1 MIESVTAA
9 AKFKALIAAFLLL
22 VFGGSLYA
30 LTGEHG
36 VQSTHEIITDVKTED
51 PFTKDI
57 QHRADLVENAVMEA
71 VNQQGKQSPLV
82 YKQTCESVV
91 STIRG
96 ERLDTEY
103 NYNTLDASQKELI
116 QSYRVYLREAADV
129 VVTCYRGETPDL
141 TKMNAAKAKLNPN

>member
-9 AKFKALIAAFLLL
+9 AKFKALIAAFSLLIL
-22 VFGGSLYA
+22 GGSLYA

-36 VQSTHEIITDVKTED
+36 VQSTPEITPDPYTED
-51 PFTKDI
+51 I
-57 QHRADLVENAVMEA
+57 LYRADLVENAVMEA

-82 YKQTCESVV
+82 YQQTCESVIF
-91 STIRG
+91 TIRG
-96 ERLDTEY
+96 ERLDTDY

-116 QSYRVYLREAADV
+116 QSYRVYLQEAADV

>member
-1 MIESVTAA
+1 LIESVTTA
-9 AKFKALIAAFLLL
+9 AKFKALIAAFSLLI
-22 VFGGSLYA
+22 FGGSLYA

-36 VQSTHEIITDVKTED
+36 VQSTPGITPDPYTED
-51 PFTKDI
+51 I
-57 QHRADLVENAVMEA
+57 QRRADLVENAVMEA

-82 YKQTCESVV
+82 YKQTCESVM

-116 QSYRVYLREAADV
+116 QSYRVYLQEAADV

-141 TKMNAAKAKLNPN
+141 TKMNAAKAKLS

>member
-9 AKFKALIAAFLLL
+9 AKFKALIAAFSLLIL
-22 VFGGSLYA
+22 GGSLYA

-36 VQSTHEIITDVKTED
+36 VQSTPEITPDPYTED
-51 PFTKDI
+51 I
-57 QHRADLVENAVMEA
+57 LHRADLVENAVMEA

-82 YKQTCESVV
+82 YQQTCENVIF
-91 STIRG
+91 TIRG

-141 TKMNAAKAKLNPN
+141 TKMNAAKAKLS

>member
-9 AKFKALIAAFLLL
+9 AKLKALIAAFSLLIL
-22 VFGGSLYA
+22 GGILYE

-36 VQSTHEIITDVKTED
+36 IITDVKTED

-82 YKQTCESVV
+82 YKQTCES
-91 STIRG
+91 SISFIQG
-96 ERLDTEY
+96 ERLDTNT
-103 NYNTLDASQKELI
+103 NYNTLDSTQKALI
-116 QSYRVYLREAADV
+116 QDYREYLTEAAK
-129 VVTCYRGETPDL
+129 VVTTCYAGKVPDMAAM
-141 TKMNAAKAKLNPN
+141 TEAKAKLF

>member
-1 MIESVTAA
+1 MIESVTTA
-9 AKFKALIAAFLLL
+9 AKFKALIAAFSLLI
-22 VFGGSLYA
+22 FGGYLYA

-36 VQSTHEIITDVKTED
+36 VQSTHEITPDHFTE
-51 PFTKDI
+51 DI

-82 YKQTCESVV
+82 YQQTCESVV

-116 QSYRVYLREAADV
+116 QSYRVYLREAANV
-129 VVTCYRGETPDL
+129 VVTCYTGETPDL
-141 TKMNAAKAKLNPN
+141 TKMNAAKAKLS

>member
-9 AKFKALIAAFLLL
+9 AKFKALIAAFSLLIL
-22 VFGGSLYA
+22 GGSLYE

-36 VQSTHEIITDVKTED
+36 VQSTPEIIPDVKTED

-57 QHRADLVENAVMEA
+57 QHRADLVENAVLEA
-71 VNQQGKQSPLV
+71 VDQQGKQSPLV
-82 YKQTCESVV
+82 YKQTCESVM

-116 QSYRVYLREAADV
+116 QNYRVYLQEAADV
-129 VVTCYRGETPDL
+129 VLTCYTGQAPDL
-141 TKMNAAKAKLNPN
+141 TKMNTAKATLN

>member
-1 MIESVTAA
+1 MIEPVTAA
-9 AKFKALIAAFLLL
+9 AKFKALIAAFSLLIL
-22 VFGGSLYA
+22 GGSLYA

-36 VQSTHEIITDVKTED
+36 VQSTPEITPD
-51 PFTKDI
+51 PYTKDI
-57 QHRADLVENAVMEA
+57 LYRADLVENAVMEA

-116 QSYRVYLREAADV
+116 QSYRVYLQEAADV

>member
-9 AKFKALIAAFLLL
+9 AKFKALIAAFSLLIL
-22 VFGGSLYA
+22 GGSLYT

-36 VQSTHEIITDVKTED
+36 IITDVKTED

-57 QHRADLVENAVMEA
+57 QRRADLVENAVMEA

-82 YKQTCESVV
+82 YKQTCESVM

-116 QSYRVYLREAADV
+116 QSYRVYLQEAADV

-141 TKMNAAKAKLNPN
+141 TKMNAAKAKLS

>member
-9 AKFKALIAAFLLL
+9 AKFKALIAAFSLLIL
-22 VFGGSLYA
+22 GGSLYA

-36 VQSTHEIITDVKTED
+36 VQSTPGITPDPYTED
-51 PFTKDI
+51 I
-57 QHRADLVENAVMEA
+57 LYRADLVENAVMEA

-82 YKQTCESVV
+82 YQQTCESVI

-116 QSYRVYLREAADV
+116 QSYRVYLQEAADV

-141 TKMNAAKAKLNPN
+141 TKMNAAKAKLS

>member
-1 MIESVTAA
+1 MIESVTSA
-9 AKFKALIAAFLLL
+9 AKFKAIIAAFSLLIL
-22 VFGGSLYA
+22 GGSLYT

-36 VQSTHEIITDVKTED
+36 TITDVKTED

-57 QHRADLVENAVMEA
+57 QHRANLVENAVMEA

-82 YKQTCESVV
+82 YKQTCESVM

-116 QSYRVYLREAADV
+116 QSYRVYLQEAADV

-141 TKMNAAKAKLNPN
+141 TKMNAAKAKLS

>member
-1 MIESVTAA
+1 MIETVTAA
-9 AKFKALIAAFLLL
+9 AKLKALIAAFSLLIL
-22 VFGGSLYA
+22 GGIIYE

-36 VQSTHEIITDVKTED
+36 VQSTHETIPGKTEY
-51 PFTKDI
+51 PFTEDI

-82 YKQTCESVV
+82 YKQTCESVM

-103 NYNTLDASQKELI
+103 NYNTLDASQKELV
-116 QSYRVYLREAADV
+116 QEYRDYLQEAANV
-129 VVTCYRGETPDL
+129 VIVCASGETPDL
-141 TKMNAAKAKLNPN
+141 TKMEAAKAALS

>member
-9 AKFKALIAAFLLL
+9 AKFKALIAAFSLLIL
-22 VFGGSLYA
+22 GGSLYA

-36 VQSTHEIITDVKTED
+36 VQSTPEITPDPYTED
-51 PFTKDI
+51 I
-57 QHRADLVENAVMEA
+57 LYRADLVENAVMEV

-82 YKQTCESVV
+82 YQQTCESVIF
-91 STIRG
+91 TIRG

-116 QSYRVYLREAADV
+116 QSYRVYLQEAANV
-129 VVTCYRGETPDL
+129 VVTCYTGETPDL

>member
-9 AKFKALIAAFLLL
+9 AKFKALIAAFSLLIL
-22 VFGGSLYA
+22 GGILYE

-36 VQSTHEIITDVKTED
+36 VQSTPEIIQDVKTED
-51 PFTKDI
+51 LFTKDI

-71 VNQQGKQSPLV
+71 VNLQGKQSPLV
-82 YKQTCESVV
+82 YKQTCESVM

-103 NYNTLDASQKELI
+103 NYNTLDASQKELV
-116 QSYRVYLREAADV
+116 QEYRDYLQEAANV
-129 VVTCYRGETPDL
+129 VIVCASGETPDL
-141 TKMNAAKAKLNPN
+141 TKMEAAKAALS

>member
-1 MIESVTAA
+1 MIESATAA
-9 AKFKALIAAFLLL
+9 AKFKALIAAFSLLIL
-22 VFGGSLYA
+22 GGSLYA

-36 VQSTHEIITDVKTED
+36 VQSTPEITPDPYTED
-51 PFTKDI
+51 I
-57 QHRADLVENAVMEA
+57 LHRADLVENAVMEA

-82 YKQTCESVV
+82 YQQTCESVIF
-91 STIRG
+91 TIRG

-116 QSYRVYLREAADV
+116 LSYRVYLQEAADV

-141 TKMNAAKAKLNPN
+141 TKMNAAKAKLS

>member
-9 AKFKALIAAFLLL
+9 AKFKALIAAFSLLIL
-22 VFGGSLYA
+22 GGSLYT

-36 VQSTHEIITDVKTED
+36 IITDVKTED

-57 QHRADLVENAVMEA
+57 QRRADLVENAVMEA

-82 YKQTCESVV
+82 YKQTCESVM

-96 ERLDTEY
+96 ERLDTDY

-116 QSYRVYLREAADV
+116 QSYRVYLQEAADV

-141 TKMNAAKAKLNPN
+141 TKMNAAKAKLS

>member
-9 AKFKALIAAFLLL
+9 AKFKALIAAFSLLIL
-22 VFGGSLYA
+22 GGSLYA

-36 VQSTHEIITDVKTED
+36 VQSTPEITPDPYTED
-51 PFTKDI
+51 I
-57 QHRADLVENAVMEA
+57 LYRADLVENAVMEA

-82 YKQTCESVV
+82 YQQTCESVIF
-91 STIRG
+91 TIRG

-116 QSYRVYLREAADV
+116 QSYRVYLQEAADV

>member
-9 AKFKALIAAFLLL
+9 AKFKALIAAFSLLIL
-22 VFGGSLYA
+22 GGSLYT

-36 VQSTHEIITDVKTED
+36 IITDVKTED

-82 YKQTCESVV
+82 YKQTCESVM

-116 QSYRVYLREAADV
+116 QSYRVYLQEAADV

-141 TKMNAAKAKLNPN
+141 TKMNAAKAKLS

>member
-9 AKFKALIAAFLLL
+9 AKFKALIAAFSLLIL
-22 VFGGSLYA
+22 GGSLYA

-36 VQSTHEIITDVKTED
+36 IITDVKTED

-57 QHRADLVENAVMEA
+57 QRRADLVENAVMEA

-82 YKQTCESVV
+82 YQQTCESVIF
-91 STIRG
+91 TIRG

-141 TKMNAAKAKLNPN
+141 TKMNAAKAKLS

>member
-9 AKFKALIAAFLLL
+9 AKFKALIAAFSLLIL
-22 VFGGSLYA
+22 GGSFYA

-36 VQSTHEIITDVKTED
+36 VQSTHEITPDPYTE
-51 PFTKDI
+51 DI

-71 VNQQGKQSPLV
+71 VNQQGKQSPIA
-82 YKQTCESVV
+82 YKQTCESVM

-116 QSYRVYLREAADV
+116 QNYRVYLQEAADV
-129 VVTCYRGETPDL
+129 VLTCYTGQAPDL
-141 TKMNAAKAKLNPN
+141 TKMEAAKAALS

>member
-1 MIESVTAA
+1 MIESVTTA
-9 AKFKALIAAFLLL
+9 AKLKALIAAFSLLIL
-22 VFGGSLYA
+22 GGILYE

-36 VQSTHEIITDVKTED
+36 VQSTHEIIRGKTEY
-51 PFTKDI
+51 PFTEDI

-82 YKQTCESVV
+82 YKQTCESVM

-103 NYNTLDASQKELI
+103 NYNTLDASQKELV
-116 QSYRVYLREAADV
+116 QEYRDYLQEAANV
-129 VVTCYRGETPDL
+129 VIVCASGETPDL
-141 TKMNAAKAKLNPN
+141 TKMEAAKAALS